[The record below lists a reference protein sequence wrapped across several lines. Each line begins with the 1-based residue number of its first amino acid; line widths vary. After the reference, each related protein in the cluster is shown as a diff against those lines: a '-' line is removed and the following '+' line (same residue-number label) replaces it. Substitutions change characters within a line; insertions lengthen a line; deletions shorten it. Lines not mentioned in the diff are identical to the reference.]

1 MEVINLWDHQK
12 KIIARA
18 VGRTHYAI
26 FAEMGVGKTC
36 TSIQILRSWCVQN
49 GRPLRTLVLC
59 PPAVRNVWKREI
71 ERFSKL
77 GKYALVLDGS
87 GKKREKDFAERA
99 FNDEL
104 PDNSAPAI
112 FITNYESLLMKGL
125 FQLFKTWGIEV
136 LIIDECFAEG
146 TLVDT
151 PTGRHPI
158 EKLKSGDEVF
168 NALGV
173 SKIKNVFKRHVIGEV
188 QVSFNGEAVKCSLNH
203 LWLTS
208 KGWVP
213 AKYLKKG
220 DKLVK
225 SFKAMQLVRDDLHSG
240 SIRCK
245 EETFLRTLLQ
255 REMED
260 ETARDTSHD
269 IYRGSSKKDVP
280 SFNGEEKSGC
290 FSKND
295 LNKPNAQKRNQGESK
310 QDVKRN
316 ALGSNKKSW
325 EWSRTNP
332 LRANTFRRVTKF
344 FLLELRYFFRKKKR
358 RLPNELQGGYCSSR
372 DESSYRSGRVLPL
385 FSQGAGHKKRQDAD
399 FFGVESVKIL
409 EQGYSTEQTGNY
421 FHDLE
426 VSGHPSF
433 SVNGVLVH
441 NSQRVK
447 DAKSK
452 RTKLCI
458 ELADIT
464 PYKLLLT
471 GTPILNTAMDIW
483 SQFRILDK
491 GETFDRNFY
500 AFRARYFYDR
510 NANMPTSK
518 HFPDWRPLPG
528 LAETFNK
535 LIYAKATRVLKKDC
549 LDLPPLVRQRVEVDL
564 SPEQERM
571 YIAMRDEYVAYMGTK
586 ACVASIALTKILRLQ
601 QMVSGFWVDDEED
614 KPRSFKDNP
623 RLIVLKELLRDV
635 AHTSKV
641 IVWAS
646 FRHSYIDLIK
656 VCEELEIAHVCLYG
670 GMTDKSRQVSIDSF
684 QTDNKV
690 RVMIANP
697 AAGGVGI
704 TLTAASYMIY
714 YSRTFSLE
722 HDLQSEARAHRGG
735 SEIHDKITRIDIVT
749 PGTVDEVI
757 LDALERKENLAS
769 DILRIK
775 DLL

>member
-1 MEVINLWDHQK
+1 MEVISLWDHQK
-12 KIIARA
+12 KIIAIA
-18 VGRTHYAI
+18 EERTHYAI
-26 FAEMGVGKTC
+26 FAEMGTGKTC
-36 TSIQILRSWCVQN
+36 TAIQILRLWCARN
-49 GRPLRTLVLC
+49 KRPLRTLVLC

-77 GKYALVLDGS
+77 GKYTLVLDGS

-104 PDNSAPAI
+104 PNNSAPAI
-112 FITNYESLLMKGL
+112 FITNYESLLMKEL

-136 LIIDECFAEG
+136 LI
-146 TLVDT
+146 L
-151 PTGRHPI
+151 
-158 EKLKSGDEVF
+158 
-168 NALGV
+168 
-173 SKIKNVFKRHVIGEV
+173 
-188 QVSFNGEAVKCSLNH
+188 
-203 LWLTS
+203 
-208 KGWVP
+208 
-213 AKYLKKG
+213 
-220 DKLVK
+220 
-225 SFKAMQLVRDDLHSG
+225 
-240 SIRCK
+240 
-245 EETFLRTLLQ
+245 
-255 REMED
+255 
-260 ETARDTSHD
+260 
-269 IYRGSSKKDVP
+269 
-280 SFNGEEKSGC
+280 
-290 FSKND
+290 
-295 LNKPNAQKRNQGESK
+295 
-310 QDVKRN
+310 
-316 ALGSNKKSW
+316 
-325 EWSRTNP
+325 
-332 LRANTFRRVTKF
+332 
-344 FLLELRYFFRKKKR
+344 
-358 RLPNELQGGYCSSR
+358 
-372 DESSYRSGRVLPL
+372 DESQR
-385 FSQGAGHKKRQDAD
+385 AK
-399 FFGVESVKIL
+399 
-409 EQGYSTEQTGNY
+409 
-421 FHDLE
+421 DL
-426 VSGHPSF
+426 
-433 SVNGVLVH
+433 
-441 NSQRVK
+441 
-447 DAKSK
+447 KSK

-458 ELADIT
+458 ELADTT

-571 YIAMRDEYVAYMGTK
+571 YVSMRDEYVAYMGTQ

-623 RLIVLKELLRDV
+623 RLIVLKELLKDI

-646 FRHSYIDLIK
+646 FRHSYVDLIK
-656 VCEELEIAHVCLYG
+656 VCEELEIPHVCLYG

-684 QTDNKV
+684 QTDSLV

-735 SEIHDKITRIDIVT
+735 SEIHAKITRIDIVT